1 MSVEFK
7 DDKIQ
12 IKSFVPDISKD
23 ELAEW
28 IEIKTK
34 LEILKNAIERGVRL
48 SWGDNSKLTLG
59 DSSLAIDT
67 YMLLWPS
74 DYESIVRR
82 LNEEKNMENANE

>member
-34 LEILKNAIERGVRL
+34 LEILKNAIERGARL
-48 SWGDNSKLTLG
+48 SWGDNKKLTLG
-59 DSSLAIDT
+59 DPSLAIDT

-74 DYESIVRR
+74 DYASIVRR
-82 LNEEKNMENANE
+82 LNEEKNGEKADE

>member
-7 DDKIQ
+7 DDALRVV
-12 IKSFVPDISKD
+12 SEVPDISKD

-48 SWGDNSKLTLG
+48 SWANNSKLELG

-67 YMLLWPS
+67 YMLLWPD
-74 DYESIVRR
+74 DYASIVTR

>member
-1 MSVEFK
+1 MSVQFT
-7 DDKIQ
+7 DDKIK
-12 IKSFVPDISKD
+12 IESFVPDISKD
-23 ELAEW
+23 DLTEW

-34 LEILKNAIERGVRL
+34 LEILKNAIERGARL
-48 SWGDNSKLTLG
+48 SWGDNDKLTLG

-82 LNEEKNMENANE
+82 LNEEKNREKADE

>member
-7 DDKIQ
+7 DDALRVVRE
-12 IKSFVPDISKD
+12 VPDISKD

-34 LEILKNAIERGVRL
+34 LEILKNAIERGARL

-59 DSSLAIDT
+59 DSSLTIDT

-74 DYESIVRR
+74 DYASIVTR

>member
-1 MSVEFK
+1 MSVQFT

-48 SWGDNSKLTLG
+48 SWGDNNKLTLG
-59 DSSLAIDT
+59 DSSLTIDT

-74 DYESIVRR
+74 DYASIVRR
-82 LNEEKNMENANE
+82 LNEEKNKENANG